1 MKREEN
7 RLDQEIKKRLQEES
21 IHIPDLVEEK
31 WQQALANLPSKKK
44 PVFSYRKWGASAAAI
59 LCIGFGYFVY
69 TNQTVPFAELGD
81 VKERMESI
89 FLNNESKE
97 TKTNPK
103 HVEQE
108 TPQLAESPIQET
120 KEVLEPENQNVVSQV
135 VKEDQNAVPQTNQ
148 SEEDPVQHPKDS
160 AASSTVWVAESSDV
174 SDPEIS
180 LPAVGEKTSVQ
191 SVEQEMEMIEEAS
204 VVSGP
209 EPFHLENIYQQF
221 SNDIYIFAKSHADSI
236 PVEPISY
243 QIQGEGI
250 GMSIETSYAYGEEKD
265 AFLLRQTVIDKTE
278 RERLSAQF
286 LFLKNPSG
294 TAFFEPLELEGQVI
308 YIYPEAENSRYA
320 AEMIIGNQWIQLQ
333 CVSYDLSQKELS
345 DLVKRLVLSK
355 QHLS

>member
-135 VKEDQNAVPQTNQ
+135 VKEDQNVVPQTNQ

-174 SDPEIS
+174 SDCQV
-180 LPAVGEKTSVQ
+180 PAS
-191 SVEQEMEMIEEAS
+191 
-204 VVSGP
+204 
-209 EPFHLENIYQQF
+209 
-221 SNDIYIFAKSHADSI
+221 
-236 PVEPISY
+236 PV
-243 QIQGEGI
+243 
-250 GMSIETSYAYGEEKD
+250 
-265 AFLLRQTVIDKTE
+265 
-278 RERLSAQF
+278 
-286 LFLKNPSG
+286 
-294 TAFFEPLELEGQVI
+294 
-308 YIYPEAENSRYA
+308 
-320 AEMIIGNQWIQLQ
+320 
-333 CVSYDLSQKELS
+333 
-345 DLVKRLVLSK
+345 
-355 QHLS
+355 